1 VTERTH
7 RGRQLVVQM
16 RTRATPEQVYEAWAD
31 PEKITHWFV
40 DSAKVDTASGK
51 AEPGAIFT
59 WAFEKF
65 GYEIPYEVV
74 AAEPGRRFA
83 LGGEHPK
90 SGPFLLEVK
99 IEREGGET
107 LVTLV
112 NSGFLDGS
120 EWDEEYQGIVSGW
133 TNALAVLKHYLENYA
148 GRRKTAI
155 LAMQPAACDFPSL
168 LSFYSTA
175 QGLDRWLTTS
185 ASIGGGVG
193 AACSL
198 RLHGGDSLTGSVLSS
213 TRWEVALSWDE
224 IDGVLELKGFRF
236 PGMGPVVAARVVS
249 WSISPERAAAI
260 ERRLQEALG
269 RLAGAVAAPA
279 GAGARA

>member
-7 RGRQLVVQM
+7 RARQLVVQM

-31 PEKITHWFV
+31 PEKIAHWFV
-40 DSAKVDTASGK
+40 DSAKVDNASGK
-51 AEPGAIFT
+51 AEPGSIFT

-83 LGGEHPK
+83 LGGEAPK
-90 SGPFLLEVK
+90 SGPFLLEVT
-99 IEREGGET
+99 IAREGGET
-107 LVTLV
+107 VVTLV

-120 EWDEEYQGIVSGW
+120 EWDQEFEGIASGW

-148 GRRKTAI
+148 GRRKTSI
-155 LAMQPAACDFPSL
+155 LVMQPAACELSSL
-168 LSFYSTA
+168 LPFYTTA
-175 QGLDRWLTTS
+175 EGLDRWLTTS
-185 ASIGGGVG
+185 ASIGGAVG

-198 RLHGGDSLTGSVLSS
+198 RLHGGDSLTGSILSK
-213 TRWEVALSWDE
+213 TRWEAALSWE
-224 IDGVLELKGFRF
+224 ELDGVLELKGFRF
-236 PGMGPVVAARVVS
+236 GGAGPVVAARLLS
-249 WSISPERAAAI
+249 WSISPERAAAV

-269 RLAGAVAAPA
+269 RLAGAVSSPAEA
-279 GAGARA
+279 GAAR